1 MQHNPRNEGPDQ
13 PSSAQPESKTCDAP
27 AGLAIGTMLL
37 IRLSTLCAPAN
48 GTPSFEGAR
57 YVTTSKHSRAAL
69 SRLSAGSRPTVSLA
83 ASEQTWFPGV
93 DNEHPNAIRPTQP
106 FFQRG

>member
-13 PSSAQPESKTCDAP
+13 PSSAQPESKTRDAT
-27 AGLAIGTMLL
+27 AGLAIGMMLL

-57 YVTTSKHSRAAL
+57 YVTAGKHSRAAL

-83 ASEQTWFPGV
+83 ASAQTCFPGV
-93 DNEHPNAIRPTQP
+93 DNEHPNAIRPTHP
-106 FFQRG
+106 FAQRG